1 MDSIEKFVSREEHK
15 RLLEYNNLLLK
26 WNKAMN
32 LISFKT
38 VNDILYRHIL
48 DSLQLLKF
56 ISDKNISLVDVGSGA
71 GFPAIVLSICGISE
85 VTLIESDSRKAAF
98 LLQASDLSSGVIR
111 IENNRVENLSLECDI
126 LTARAFSS
134 LDSIFDYTKK
144 IKVRDKYLLHKGK
157 TYKSEL
163 QDARKRWLFDVKIHD
178 SITSRGGKILEIT
191 V

>member
-15 RLLEYNNLLLK
+15 RLLEYSNLLLK

-85 VTLIESDSRKAAF
+85 VTLIESDSRKVAF
-98 LLQASDLSSGVIR
+98 LLQASDLSPGVIR

-126 LTARAFSS
+126 LTARAFSN
-134 LDSIFDYTKK
+134 LDSIFDY
-144 IKVRDKYLLHKGK
+144 
-157 TYKSEL
+157 
-163 QDARKRWLFDVKIHD
+163 
-178 SITSRGGKILEIT
+178 
-191 V
+191 